1 MRVEQHLVRLQEVGP
16 YQESPAMAE
25 LEMGNLQLGALA
37 ADDGMLL
44 APVKLKRLARA
55 EGQRHEDAAAGGLLL
70 AQPVVPPGA
79 HKGSDPPV
87 RAIIAEPGQLRVE
100 LPGRAFLFARPA
112 GIRPQPGCQP
122 LGEGI
127 QFTGAIGRP
136 EKGLHCLG
144 PQVLADGV
152 PRQAGPPRNRA
163 DRQLLPEM
171 PTPDNAQ

>member
-1 MRVEQHLVRLQEVGP
+1 VP
-16 YQESPAMAE
+16 I
-25 LEMGNLQLGALA
+25 
-37 ADDGMLL
+37 DT
-44 APVKLKRLARA
+44 
-55 EGQRHEDAAAGGLLL
+55 EGQRHEDTAAGGLLL

-87 RAIIAEPGQLRVE
+87 RAIIAQPGQLRVE

-127 QFTGAIGRP
+127 EFAGAIGRP
-136 EKGLHCLG
+136 ENRLHRLG

-152 PRQAGPPRNRA
+152 PRQTGPAGNPT
-163 DRQLLPEM
+163 DRKLLPEM
-171 PTPDNAQ
+171 PAPDNAQ